1 MTKAEYMQHL
11 KEALQ
16 GYDRSFAEEILESY
30 EEHFAD
36 GIKSGRTE
44 EEICDELGKIENFMK
59 DIEDMMGDKDI
70 HTHEVDHFTS
80 IEEAKERYSGINKIE
95 LALVSMNVKVRPS
108 EDNELHVYLENGREK
123 SKYLQESISG
133 DSYYA
138 REIVDKNHK
147 KGSALKGLGFIFL
160 MGISCEEDQTLV
172 VEVPSR
178 LNSLKIKTMSGDL
191 KLQEVWSKALTLET
205 MSGDIEQN
213 KIYAEEAILKTASGD
228 IQLRDGKGKDAVL
241 QTTSGDISWREGNV
255 EEAQITTISGDV
267 DFMGS
272 KANRLKI
279 KTTSGEVELRNSE
292 IADLN
297 AATTSGDIEGTFFAE
312 KLSVQSIS
320 GDIDMTLDRR
330 GRELIAKTK
339 SVSGDC
345 DVYGRIHYDGTPD
358 PTRHIVG
365 YFSTISGDIEIR

>member
-1 MTKAEYMQHL
+1 MPN
-11 KEALQ
+11 
-16 GYDRSFAEEILESY
+16 
-30 EEHFAD
+30 
-36 GIKSGRTE
+36 IKSAIKRT
-44 EEICDELGKIENFMK
+44 KVIEK
-59 DIEDMMGDKDI
+59 
-70 HTHEVDHFTS
+70 
-80 IEEAKERYSGINKIE
+80 
-95 LALVSMNVKVRPS
+95 
-108 EDNELHVYLENGREK
+108 
-123 SKYLQESISG
+123 
-133 DSYYA
+133 
-138 REIVDKNHK
+138 
-147 KGSALKGLGFIFL
+147 
-160 MGISCEEDQTLV
+160 
-172 VEVPSR
+172 
-178 LNSLKIKTMSGDL
+178 KTM
-191 KLQEVWSKALTLET
+191 
-205 MSGDIEQN
+205 QN
-213 KIYAEEAILKTASGD
+213 NMVKSAYKTAVKKFEQA
-228 IQLRDGKGKDAVL
+228 IA
-241 QTTSGDISWREGNV
+241 EGNV

-272 KANRLKI
+272 KASRLKI